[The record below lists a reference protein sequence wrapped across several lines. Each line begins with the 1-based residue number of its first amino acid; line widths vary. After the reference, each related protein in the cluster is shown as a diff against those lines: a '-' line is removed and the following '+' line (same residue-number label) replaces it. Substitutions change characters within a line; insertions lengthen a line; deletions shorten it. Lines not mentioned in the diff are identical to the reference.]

1 MWFTLS
7 IYIFIS
13 ILIILIGHSLFYYFK
28 DKYTNKKTKD
38 LVSFHTQK
46 YRTIIQETQD
56 ALEKTRHC
64 EKEKDQDQEKKETQ
78 TLPVHYTIHEN
89 ESTSLNDDLAQY
101 VMSLTG
107 EQ

>member
-56 ALEKTRHC
+56 ALEKSRH
-64 EKEKDQDQEKKETQ
+64 QEQNQQKQQQQENQ

-89 ESTSLNDDLAQY
+89 ENISLDDDLAQY